1 MVLGIS
7 RGIKIEEIT
16 QKRKICITF
25 SIFILVI
32 LFPQPNFFVVCLK
45 YLHSQKLKI
54 LENYQIY
61 SKMLFLKVIN
71 KGWTKIVDKFNNL
84 FSREWKIS
92 KSKNLKKYKTAA
104 NSKLKK
110 YLFTSVFNVIL
121 LNFGKIKCLASEI
134 SWHIRKLK
142 KLILTV
148 LNE

>member
-1 MVLGIS
+1 MYNRVALIYSVIFFIIHLLPLAEFVRCPKKEGTLNFSPNGQFYPANMVLGIS

-71 KGWTKIVDKFNNL
+71 KG
-84 FSREWKIS
+84 
-92 KSKNLKKYKTAA
+92 
-104 NSKLKK
+104 
-110 YLFTSVFNVIL
+110 
-121 LNFGKIKCLASEI
+121 
-134 SWHIRKLK
+134 
-142 KLILTV
+142 
-148 LNE
+148 